1 MSVPRTNHEAGLT
14 PDGARRRSLR
24 FQLLFSLNAAVALI
38 LVAFAV
44 WDGLTE
50 WDTHLREKRIAMGE
64 EAQTLMPAVLS
75 HRNNP
80 AEIQDY
86 IDRVCGQMREGPS
99 PGHHI
104 AVQMGS
110 ITYQARAH
118 HRQSPEMLEAMHRA
132 ARSASGLADTPQGR
146 IVAGQAVAGDTALF
160 VSEYVSNIEQ
170 IVRAQVIRRGLSI
183 ICLALVL
190 TGVLTLVTGR
200 LVTRPL
206 GAIID
211 GVRRVSSGHLGAL
224 VVRPN
229 SRELGYLADEF
240 NAMSEALARAQR
252 ESQAEMEKARRIQR
266 HLIPPLDAPGG
277 LKLASLYRPAT
288 MVAGDYLDAVPGRDG
303 WIMLCV
309 ADVTGHG
316 VPAAMNAA
324 MLKTLFKAAVEATN
338 DPADILSAIHERF
351 AAVSLTEDCV
361 TAVVIAAKSGE
372 PIWRY
377 ASAGHE
383 PCYVLRSG
391 KETETLES
399 TGPLIGVVGLEGWET
414 CDISVSEGDR
424 VVIVTDGLSETASP
438 VGGLLGRDR
447 VRETLEENRRLPLQA
462 MIIEMTD
469 TATAHRGNE
478 EQADDITCLA
488 LEA

>member
-1 MSVPRTNHEAGLT
+1 MSEPKANDRTASA
-14 PDGARRRSLR
+14 PDAAKRRSLR
-24 FQLLFSLNAAVALI
+24 FQLLFSLNAVVALI

-50 WDTHLREKRIAMGE
+50 WDIHLREKRIAMSE

-75 HRNNP
+75 HRDNP
-80 AEIQDY
+80 AAIQDY

-104 AVQMGS
+104 AVQMGPT
-110 ITYQARAH
+110 TYQARAH
-118 HRQSPEMLEAMHRA
+118 HRQSPEMLEAMRQGA
-132 ARSASGLADTPQGR
+132 QSANGLADAPQGR
-146 IVAGQAVAGDTALF
+146 VVVGHAVAGDAVLL
-160 VSEYVSNIEQ
+160 VSEYVSNIGR
-170 IVRAQVIRRGLSI
+170 IVRAQLIRRGLSI
-183 ICLALVL
+183 VCLALVL

-211 GVRRVSSGHLGAL
+211 GVRRVSSGHLGAR
-224 VVRPN
+224 VAPPR

-240 NAMSEALARAQR
+240 NAMSEALARAQSK
-252 ESQAEMEKARRIQR
+252 SQAEMEKARRIQQ
-266 HLIPPLDAPGG
+266 HLMPSLEAPGG

-288 MVAGDYLDAVPGRDG
+288 MVAGDYLDAVPGHDG
-303 WIMLCV
+303 WIMFCV

-324 MLKTLFKAAVEATN
+324 MLKTLFKSAVEATN
-338 DPADILSAIHERF
+338 DPANILRAIHERF

-361 TAVVIAAKSGE
+361 TALVIAAKSGE
-372 PIWRY
+372 SIWRY

-383 PCYVLRSG
+383 PAYLLRPD
-391 KETETLES
+391 KDTETLES
-399 TGPLIGVVGLEGWET
+399 TGPLIGVVGLEGWNT
-414 CDISVSEGDR
+414 LDISVSEEDR
-424 VVIVTDGLSETASP
+424 VVVVTDGLSETASP
-438 VGGLLGRDR
+438 TGRLLGRGR
-447 VRETLEENRRLPLQA
+447 IREILEQNRRLPLQA
-462 MIIEMTD
+462 MINKMAD
-469 TATAHRGNE
+469 TAAAHQGNQ